1 MKATWFLLQRAVNI
15 SDKGKLGRKI
25 VPSLHNPLTVKKGDF
40 LLYKDNKQAFLE
52 MLGTQLLASDIS
64 VMHSDGDADVVIV
77 SSAIIAPN
85 TCPVTL
91 FGEDNDL
98 IFLLWH
104 FNPSLHPVH
113 LYSSSS
119 KTAVDIKKSKQLLS
133 DELTHL
139 HLAIH
144 TFCDCDIISRLHS
157 VGSRAVLFF
166 F

>member
-1 MKATWFLLQRAVNI
+1 
-15 SDKGKLGRKI
+15 
-25 VPSLHNPLTVKKGDF
+25 
-40 LLYKDNKQAFLE
+40 
-52 MLGTQLLASDIS
+52 
-64 VMHSDGDADVVIV
+64 MHSDGDADVDIA
-77 SSAIIAPN
+77 SSAITAPN

-91 FGEDNDL
+91 FGEDTDLL

-119 KTAVDIKKSKQLLS
+119 KTAVDITRSKQLLS

-144 TFCDCDIISRLHS
+144 TFCDCDITSKLHS
-157 VGSRAVLFF
+157 VGSRAVLIFF
-166 F
+166 FEKSRIPKSSLFISIRQRRHIASWKKHSTSSVWWQEGENS